1 MKTLFFGTE
10 RVYERYVHALHIY
23 EKNGEVR
30 VTALQAQWPDART
43 LDGAKILMPSN
54 QDVISL
60 CRHARMAGLKVEM
73 PEPDYSSMPYDL
85 TEEEFLQRTALL
97 EAFPTPDG
105 GIAWSSPLKIP
116 MHYEEEKV
124 YEYAEI
130 QEHYSR
136 PYTDVLREDGT
147 IVRVK
152 WQDPIVYRDPRLIE
166 SDFDEVGAPEDLKR
180 LLLQQQ
186 EKEYRAQRKVNRAH
200 LLEDLKKR
208 LERAGIPYEE
218 EK

>member
-1 MKTLFFGTE
+1 MKTLFFGTQ

-23 EKNGEVR
+23 EKDGEMR

-43 LDGAKILMPSN
+43 LDGAEILMPSN

-60 CRHARMAGLKVEM
+60 CKHARMAGLKVEV
-73 PEPDYSSMPYDL
+73 PEPDYSGTPYDL
-85 TEEEFLQRTALL
+85 TEEEFLHRAALL
-97 EAFPTPDG
+97 KASPTSDG
-105 GIAWSSPLKIP
+105 GISWSSPLDIP
-116 MHYEEEKV
+116 VHYDEG
-124 YEYAEI
+124 ADN
-130 QEHYSR
+130 QEHSSR

-152 WQDPIVYRDPRLIE
+152 WQDHIVYRDPRLIE